1 VIHNQIYNLKYDQLY
16 FKKIM
21 DLDFYEF
28 EYKVR
33 SKTRFSLKM
42 NLFPSQEQT
51 FLSSMMQ
58 FNLTHR
64 FLKYILRSYICHKNM
79 VILTYFKFASGVK
92 LDINLNYTLG

>member
-1 VIHNQIYNLKYDQLY
+1 MSLNIKSEVKQGSRLKWTCFLY
-16 FKKIM
+16 
-21 DLDFYEF
+21 E
-28 EYKVR
+28 
-33 SKTRFSLKM
+33 
-42 NLFPSQEQT
+42 EQT

-92 LDINLNYTLG
+92 SDIHD